1 MVLFDIATRYMAL
14 RVRSITGVA
23 VMPISGETW
32 AHPPTGSLGVSLLPR
47 VDVFH
52 KDEAVAPLTESAS
65 KA

>member
-1 MVLFDIATRYMAL
+1 MAL
-14 RVRSITGVA
+14 RVRSMTGVA